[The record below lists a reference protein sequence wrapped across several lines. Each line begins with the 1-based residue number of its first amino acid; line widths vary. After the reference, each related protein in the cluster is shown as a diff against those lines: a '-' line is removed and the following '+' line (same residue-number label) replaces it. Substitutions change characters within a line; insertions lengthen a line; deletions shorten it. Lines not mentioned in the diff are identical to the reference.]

1 MPISTWIDDPNDDAL
16 ATILPVLQ
24 GLALLNDVRSI
35 LRLRTSSSRDRK
47 STQAGDGADARRPA
61 QGAWSGQRGGDPVA
75 RPGGERGGGGRES
88 RGRGHRI
95 SEHE

>member
-35 LRLRTSSSRDRK
+35 LRLRTSNSRDRK
-47 STQAGDGADARRPA
+47 STQAGDGA
-61 QGAWSGQRGGDPVA
+61 GGCSGQRGGDQVA
-75 RPGGERGGGGRES
+75 RRGGERGGGGRES
-88 RGRGHRI
+88 RGRGHRSTG

>member
-1 MPISTWIDDPNDDAL
+1 MSQEENGVPISTWIDDPNDDAL

-35 LRLRTSSSRDRK
+35 LRLRTSNSRDRK
-47 STQAGDGADARRPA
+47 STQAGDGA
-61 QGAWSGQRGGDPVA
+61 GGWSGQRGGDQVA